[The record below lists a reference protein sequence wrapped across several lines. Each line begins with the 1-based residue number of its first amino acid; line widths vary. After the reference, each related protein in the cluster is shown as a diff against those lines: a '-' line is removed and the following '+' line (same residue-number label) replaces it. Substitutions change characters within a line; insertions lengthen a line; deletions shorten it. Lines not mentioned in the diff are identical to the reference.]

1 MVQERIGT
9 KTPTEK
15 AHEPFMGT
23 ELIPKERYTSK
34 EFMELE
40 WERMWTKVW
49 NMAGRESDIPSV
61 GDYFTTELGPE
72 SLLIVRE
79 AEDKVRAFYNVCPHR
94 GNQIRNPG
102 MGHAESFQCAY
113 HFFEFNLDGSKKFVP
128 DEDTFTQGVPQETAL
143 VEMPCDVWGGFI
155 WFNMNPDAEPL
166 LEFLDPVAQHLDAYH
181 FEEFSIVADKTI
193 EWNTNWKASV
203 DAFNEV
209 YHVQG
214 IHPQLL
220 EGLDDIHV
228 QIDLYERHNRY
239 LVPMGIVSPRYQNP
253 EEVTDGLKG
262 RLRNAGVDPAEF
274 EGRGGEVRPFLQKRA
289 REVAEEQGMDVSELN
304 DDQMSD
310 DYHYYIFPQPDL
322 QHAPLGLRV
331 LPPAAARD
339 RPEQDVLRHPELRP
353 PAGGDRGSASDP
365 HAAQARR
372 YLAGAGDGPGLVQP
386 AARAEGDEFAGLQGP
401 AHQLPRA
408 AHPPHEQGH
417 RRLPVRPRPLGGG
430 WTGETTT
437 TGSGDGTHAVAAF

>member
-1 MVQERIGT
+1 MTTSVRQG
-9 KTPTEK
+9 TPTEK
-15 AHEPFMGT
+15 APEPVLGT

-34 EFMELE
+34 EYMELE

-49 NMAGRESDIPSV
+49 NMAGRESDIPNV

-143 VEMPCDVWGGFI
+143 VEVPCDTWGGFV
-155 WFNMNPDAEPL
+155 WFNMNPEAEPL
-166 LEFLDPVAQHLDAYH
+166 LEFLNPVNQHLDPYH
-181 FEEFSIVADKTI
+181 FEDYAIVQDLTV
-193 EWNTNWKASV
+193 EWDTNWKASV

-220 EGLDDIHV
+220 ESLDDIHV

-239 LVPMGIVSPRYQNP
+239 LVPFGLVSPRYPNQKEITQP
-253 EEVTDGLKG
+253 
-262 RLRNAGVDPAEF
+262 LREFMVAAGIDPDAF
-274 EGRGGEVRPFLQKRA
+274 EGGMGDVRPAMQAATKKSA
-289 REVAEEQGMDVSELN
+289 AAQGLDVSELN
-304 DDQMSD
+304 DDQLSD
-310 DYHYYIFPQPDL
+310 DYHYYIFPSLTFNTNALNFLFFRQRPHPTDPNKMFFDM
-322 QHAPLGLRV
+322 QTYVRIPPGVDHPPRPIHAQYKHGEISIGLVMDQDSYNLPRV
-331 LPPAAARD
+331 QKGMNSRA
-339 RPEQDVLRHPELRP
+339 
-353 PAGGDRGSASDP
+353 
-365 HAAQARR
+365 
-372 YLAGAGDGPGLVQP
+372 YPGLLINYRERRIRHMHKVLDNYL
-386 AARAEGDEFAGLQGP
+386 EGPD
-401 AHQLPRA
+401 R
-408 AHPPHEQGH
+408 
-417 RRLPVRPRPLGGG
+417 
-430 WTGETTT
+430 
-437 TGSGDGTHAVAAF
+437 

>member
-1 MVQERIGT
+1 MVQERIGS

-15 AHEPFMGT
+15 APEPFMGT
-23 ELIPKERYTSK
+23 QLIPKERYTSK

-40 WERMWTKVW
+40 WERMWTRVW

-102 MGHAESFQCAY
+102 MGHAESVPVRLPLLRVQPRRLQEVRARRG
-113 HFFEFNLDGSKKFVP
+113 HVHPGRAPGDGP
-128 DEDTFTQGVPQETAL
+128 GRGAL
-143 VEMPCDVWGGFI
+143 RCLGGFI

-274 EGRGGEVRPFLQKRA
+274 EGRSGEVRPFLQKRA

-310 DYHYYIFPQPDL
+310 DYHYYIFPNLTFNTHHSGFGFFRQRPHATDPNKMYFDIQSYARL
-322 QHAPLGLRV
+322 PAGTEVPRPIHSQHKHGDISLGLV
-331 LPPAAARD
+331 MD
-339 RPEQDVLRHPELRP
+339 QD
-353 PAGGDRGSASDP
+353 S
-365 HAAQARR
+365 
-372 YLAGAGDGPGLVQP
+372 YN
-386 AARAEGDEFAGLQGP
+386 
-401 AHQLPRA
+401 LPRVQKGMNSRA
-408 AHPPHEQGH
+408 YKGLLINYRE
-417 RRLPVRPRPLGGG
+417 RRIRHMNKVIDDYLYGPDR
-430 WTGETTT
+430 
-437 TGSGDGTHAVAAF
+437 

>member
-1 MVQERIGT
+1 MTTSVRQG
-9 KTPTEK
+9 TPTEK
-15 AHEPFMGT
+15 APEPVLGT

-34 EFMELE
+34 EYMELE

-49 NMAGRESDIPSV
+49 NMAGRESDIPNV

-143 VEMPCDVWGGFI
+143 VEVPCDTWGGFV
-155 WFNMNPDAEPL
+155 WFNMNPEAEPL
-166 LEFLDPVAQHLDAYH
+166 LEFLNPVNQHLDPYH
-181 FEEFSIVADKTI
+181 FEDYAIVQDLTV
-193 EWNTNWKASV
+193 EWDTNWKASV

-220 EGLDDIHV
+220 ESLDDIHV

-239 LVPMGIVSPRYQNP
+239 LVPFGLVSPRYPNQKEITQPLREFMVAAGINP
-253 EEVTDGLKG
+253 DT
-262 RLRNAGVDPAEF
+262 F
-274 EGRGGEVRPFLQKRA
+274 EGGMGDVRPAMQAATKQSA
-289 REVAEEQGMDVSELN
+289 AAQGLDVSELN
-304 DDQMSD
+304 DDQLSD
-310 DYHYYIFPQPDL
+310 DYHYYIFPSLTFNTNALNFLFFRQRPHPTDPNKMFFDM
-322 QHAPLGLRV
+322 QTYVRIPPGVDHPPRPIHAQYKHGEISIGLVMDQDSYNLPRV
-331 LPPAAARD
+331 QKGMNSRA
-339 RPEQDVLRHPELRP
+339 
-353 PAGGDRGSASDP
+353 
-365 HAAQARR
+365 
-372 YLAGAGDGPGLVQP
+372 YPGLLINYRERRIRHMHKVLDNYL
-386 AARAEGDEFAGLQGP
+386 EGPD
-401 AHQLPRA
+401 R
-408 AHPPHEQGH
+408 
-417 RRLPVRPRPLGGG
+417 
-430 WTGETTT
+430 
-437 TGSGDGTHAVAAF
+437 

>member
-1 MVQERIGT
+1 MSARNTRQSRIRSCPMTTSVRQG
-9 KTPTEK
+9 TPTEK
-15 AHEPFMGT
+15 APEPVLGT

-34 EFMELE
+34 EYMELE

-49 NMAGRESDIPSV
+49 NMAGRESDIPNV

-143 VEMPCDVWGGFI
+143 VEVPCDTWGGFV

-166 LEFLDPVAQHLDAYH
+166 LEFLHPVNEHLDPYH
-181 FEEFSIVADKTI
+181 MDEYAIVQDLTV
-193 EWNTNWKASV
+193 EWDTNWKASV

-220 EGLDDIHV
+220 ESLDDIHV

-239 LVPMGIVSPRYQNP
+239 LVPFGLVSPRYPNQKEITQPLREFMVAAGINP
-253 EEVTDGLKG
+253 DT
-262 RLRNAGVDPAEF
+262 F
-274 EGRGGEVRPFLQKRA
+274 EGGMGDVRPAMQAATKQSA
-289 REVAEEQGMDVSELN
+289 AAQGLDVSELN
-304 DDQMSD
+304 DDQLSD
-310 DYHYYIFPQPDL
+310 DYHYYIFPSLTFNTNALNFLFFRQRPHPTDPNKMFFDM
-322 QHAPLGLRV
+322 QTYVRIPPGVDHPPRPIHAQYKHGEISIGLVMDQDSYNLPRV
-331 LPPAAARD
+331 QKGMNSRA
-339 RPEQDVLRHPELRP
+339 
-353 PAGGDRGSASDP
+353 
-365 HAAQARR
+365 
-372 YLAGAGDGPGLVQP
+372 YPGLLINYRERRIRHMHKVLDNYL
-386 AARAEGDEFAGLQGP
+386 EGPD
-401 AHQLPRA
+401 R
-408 AHPPHEQGH
+408 
-417 RRLPVRPRPLGGG
+417 
-430 WTGETTT
+430 
-437 TGSGDGTHAVAAF
+437 

>member
-1 MVQERIGT
+1 MVIEAVGQS
-9 KTPTEK
+9 TPTEK
-15 AHEPFMGT
+15 APEPFMGT

-49 NMAGRESDIPSV
+49 NMAGRESDIPNV

-79 AEDKVRAFYNVCPHR
+79 QPDKVRAFYNVCPHR

-102 MGHAESFQCAY
+102 MGHAETFQCAY

-143 VEMPCDVWGGFI
+143 VELPCDTWGGFV

-166 LEFLDPVAQHLDAYH
+166 LEFLGVVAEHLAPYH
-181 FEEFSIVADKTI
+181 FEEYAIASDKTI
-193 EWNTNWKASV
+193 EWDTNWKASV

-220 EGLDDIHV
+220 ESLDDIHV

-239 LVPMGIVSPRYQNP
+239 LVPFGLLSPRYPNQD
-253 EEVTDGLKG
+253 ELTRALKEM
-262 RLRNAGVDPAEF
+262 LRAAGIDPGTFEGGPQDVRPAIQRAVKDHAATRGVD
-274 EGRGGEVRPFLQKRA
+274 LS
-289 REVAEEQGMDVSELN
+289 DLN
-304 DDQMSD
+304 DDQLTD
-310 DYHYYIFPQPDL
+310 DYHYYIFPNITLNTHHSGVMLFRQRPHATDPNKMYYDL
-322 QHAPLGLRV
+322 QNFVRIPEEADPPPRPVHTQHKHGEISLGLG
-331 LPPAAARD
+331 LD
-339 RPEQDVLRHPELRP
+339 QD
-353 PAGGDRGSASDP
+353 S
-365 HAAQARR
+365 
-372 YLAGAGDGPGLVQP
+372 YN
-386 AARAEGDEFAGLQGP
+386 
-401 AHQLPRA
+401 LPRVQKGMRSRSFKGLLINYR
-408 AHPPHEQGH
+408 E
-417 RRLPVRPRPLGGG
+417 RRIRHMHKVVDDYVYGPDR
-430 WTGETTT
+430 
-437 TGSGDGTHAVAAF
+437 

>member
-1 MVQERIGT
+1 MTTSVRQG
-9 KTPTEK
+9 TPTEK
-15 AHEPFMGT
+15 APEPILGT

-34 EFMELE
+34 EYMQLE

-49 NMAGRESDIPSV
+49 NMAGRESDIPNV

-72 SLLIVRE
+72 SFLIVRE

-143 VEMPCDVWGGFI
+143 VEVPCDTWGGFV

-166 LEFLDPVAQHLDAYH
+166 LEFLEPVNWHLDPYH
-181 FEEFSIVADKTI
+181 MDEYAIVQDLTI
-193 EWNTNWKASV
+193 EWDTNWKASV

-220 EGLDDIHV
+220 ESLDDIHV

-239 LVPMGIVSPRYQNP
+239 LVPFGLVSPRYPNQ
-253 EEVTDGLKG
+253 EEITQPLKEF
-262 RLRNAGVDPAEF
+262 LRGTGVDPDTF
-274 EGRGGEVRPFLQKRA
+274 EGGMGDVRPAMQAATKKSA
-289 REVAEEQGMDVSELN
+289 AAQGLDVSELN
-304 DDQMSD
+304 DDQLSD
-310 DYHYYIFPQPDL
+310 DYHYYIFPSLTFNTNALNFLFFRQRPHPTDPNKMFFDM
-322 QHAPLGLRV
+322 QTYVRIPPGVDHPPRPIHAQYKHG
-331 LPPAAARD
+331 
-339 RPEQDVLRHPELRP
+339 EI
-353 PAGGDRGSASDP
+353 SI
-365 HAAQARR
+365 
-372 YLAGAGDGPGLVQP
+372 GLVMDQ
-386 AARAEGDEFAGLQGP
+386 DSYN
-401 AHQLPRA
+401 LPRVQKGMNSRSYKGLLINYR
-408 AHPPHEQGH
+408 E
-417 RRLPVRPRPLGGG
+417 RRIRHMHKVLDNYLEGPDR
-430 WTGETTT
+430 
-437 TGSGDGTHAVAAF
+437 

>member
-1 MVQERIGT
+1 MTTSVRQG
-9 KTPTEK
+9 TPTEK
-15 AHEPFMGT
+15 APEPVLGT

-34 EFMELE
+34 EYMELE

-49 NMAGRESDIPSV
+49 NMAGRESDIPNV

-143 VEMPCDVWGGFI
+143 VEVPCDTWGGFV
-155 WFNMNPDAEPL
+155 WFNMNPEAEPL
-166 LEFLDPVAQHLDAYH
+166 LDFLNPVNQHLDPYH
-181 FEEFSIVADKTI
+181 FEDYAIVQDLTV
-193 EWNTNWKASV
+193 EWDTNWKASV

-220 EGLDDIHV
+220 ESLDDIHV

-239 LVPMGIVSPRYQNP
+239 LVPFGLVSPRYPNQKEITQPLREFMVAAGINP
-253 EEVTDGLKG
+253 DT
-262 RLRNAGVDPAEF
+262 F
-274 EGRGGEVRPFLQKRA
+274 EGGMGDVRPAMQAATKKSA
-289 REVAEEQGMDVSELN
+289 AAQGLDVSELN
-304 DDQMSD
+304 DDQLSD
-310 DYHYYIFPQPDL
+310 DYHYYIFPSLTFNTNALNFLFFRQRPHPTDPNKMFFDM
-322 QHAPLGLRV
+322 QTYVRIPPGVDHPPRPIHAQYKHGEISIGLVMDQDSYNLPRV
-331 LPPAAARD
+331 QKGMNSRA
-339 RPEQDVLRHPELRP
+339 
-353 PAGGDRGSASDP
+353 
-365 HAAQARR
+365 
-372 YLAGAGDGPGLVQP
+372 YPGLLINYRERRIRHMHKVLDNYL
-386 AARAEGDEFAGLQGP
+386 EGPD
-401 AHQLPRA
+401 R
-408 AHPPHEQGH
+408 
-417 RRLPVRPRPLGGG
+417 
-430 WTGETTT
+430 
-437 TGSGDGTHAVAAF
+437 